1 MTHDDVKFMKLEDKV
16 RFAKTLS
23 GVFDNFAQSQERP
36 KDFARI
42 NIVFRP
48 LSWEIFQGPGFY
60 SEQYYDY
67 SPWEP
72 YRQGIHRLTYNEDT
86 FIVENFGFSN
96 KERLAGSG
104 RNPELLESLDR
115 NSLQKRCGCSM
126 HFKETRIGHY
136 VGNVEPGKD
145 CLVPRDG
152 KLTYLVSEVE
162 VNEQNWVSRDRGFDP
177 TTDEVRWGSEH
188 GPLKFKRIQD
198 LSEMVTEQ
206 WINEI
211 RE

>member
-1 MTHDDVKFMKLEDKV
+1 MKLEDKV

-162 VNEQNWVSRDRGFDP
+162 VNEQSWVSRDRGFDP

>member
-1 MTHDDVKFMKLEDKV
+1 MTHDNVKFMKLEDKV

-162 VNEQNWVSRDRGFDP
+162 VNEQNWVSLDRGFDP

>member
-1 MTHDDVKFMKLEDKV
+1 MNLEEKV

-23 GVFDNFAQSQERP
+23 GVFDNFDQSQERP

-48 LSWEIFQGPGFY
+48 LPWEIFRGPGFY

-72 YRQGIHRLTYNEDT
+72 YRQGIHRLTYDDDI

-96 KERLAGSG
+96 RERLAGSG
-104 RNPELLESLDR
+104 RNPELLDSLDV

-126 HFKETRIGHY
+126 QFKETKTGHY
-136 VGNVEPGKD
+136 VGNVEPGKE
-145 CLVPRDG
+145 CMVPRDG

-162 VNEQNWVSRDRGFDP
+162 VNEHTWISRDRGFDP
-177 TTDEVRWGSEH
+177 ETDEVRWGSEH
-188 GPLKFKRIQD
+188 GPLKFKRIED
-198 LSEMVTEQ
+198 LSEMVTSQ
-206 WINEI
+206 WVNEI

>member
-1 MTHDDVKFMKLEDKV
+1 MRLQDKI

-48 LSWEIFQGPGFY
+48 LPWNVFQGPGFY

-67 SPWEP
+67 SPWDP
-72 YRQGIHRLTYNEDT
+72 YRQGIHRLSYKDNL

-104 RNPELLESLDR
+104 RQPELLKSLDTS
-115 NSLQKRCGCSM
+115 SLEKRCGCAM
-126 HFKETRIGHY
+126 HFKEKTAGHY
-136 VGNVEPGKD
+136 VGNVEPGKE

-162 VNEQNWVSRDRGFDP
+162 VDEQNWISRDRGFDP
-177 TTDEVRWGSEH
+177 ETDEVRWGSEH
-188 GPLKFKRIQD
+188 GPLKFKRIAD
-198 LSEMVTEQ
+198 LSEMITPE
-206 WINEI
+206 WINEVK
-211 RE
+211 E

>member
-1 MTHDDVKFMKLEDKV
+1 MKPEEKI

-48 LSWEIFQGPGFY
+48 LPWHIFQGPGFY

-67 SPWEP
+67 SPWDP
-72 YRQGIHRLTYNEDT
+72 YRQGIHRLYYKEDI
-86 FIVENFGFSN
+86 FVVENFGFSN

-104 RNPELLESLDR
+104 RRPELLDSLDL
-115 NSLQKRCGCSM
+115 NSLERRCGCAM
-126 HFKETRIGHY
+126 YFTEKTAGHY
-136 VGNVEPGKD
+136 IGNVEPGKA
-145 CLVPRDG
+145 CIVPRDG

-162 VNEQNWVSRDRGFDP
+162 VNEQSWVSRDRGFDP
-177 TTDEVRWGSEH
+177 ETDEVRWGSEH
-188 GPLKFKRIQD
+188 GPLKFKRVED
-198 LSEMVTEQ
+198 LSEMVTSE
-206 WINEI
+206 WIDKTKE
-211 RE
+211 

>member
-1 MTHDDVKFMKLEDKV
+1 VTHDNVEFMKLEDKV

>member
-1 MTHDDVKFMKLEDKV
+1 MTHDDVEFMKLEDKV

-23 GVFDNFAQSQERP
+23 GIFDNFAQSQERP

-72 YRQGIHRLTYNEDT
+72 YRQGIHLLTYNEDT

-96 KERLAGSG
+96 KERL
-104 RNPELLESLDR
+104 
-115 NSLQKRCGCSM
+115 
-126 HFKETRIGHY
+126 Y
-136 VGNVEPGKD
+136 
-145 CLVPRDG
+145 
-152 KLTYLVSEVE
+152 
-162 VNEQNWVSRDRGFDP
+162 
-177 TTDEVRWGSEH
+177 
-188 GPLKFKRIQD
+188 
-198 LSEMVTEQ
+198 
-206 WINEI
+206 
-211 RE
+211 

>member
-1 MTHDDVKFMKLEDKV
+1 MKLEDKV

-67 SPWEP
+67 SPWVP

>member
-1 MTHDDVKFMKLEDKV
+1 MKLEDKV

-48 LSWEIFQGPGFY
+48 LPWEIFQGPGFY

>member
-1 MTHDDVKFMKLEDKV
+1 MKLEDKV

-198 LSEMVTEQ
+198 LSVMVTEQ

>member
-1 MTHDDVKFMKLEDKV
+1 MKPEEKV
-16 RFAKTLS
+16 NFAKILS

-48 LSWEIFQGPGFY
+48 LPWAIFRGPGFY

-67 SPWEP
+67 SPWDP
-72 YRQGIHRLTYNEDT
+72 YRQGIHRLTYDKET

-96 KERLAGSG
+96 KQRLAGSG
-104 RNPELLESLDR
+104 RNPELLKSLDV

-126 HFKETRIGHY
+126 HFKETKPGHY
-136 VGNVEPGKD
+136 VGRVEPGKD
-145 CLVPRDG
+145 CLVPRNG

-162 VNEQNWVSRDRGFDP
+162 VNQQSWVSRDRGFDP
-177 TTDEVRWGSEH
+177 KTDEVLWGSEH
-188 GPLKFKRIQD
+188 GPLKFKRISD
-198 LSEMVTEQ
+198 LSQMVTTQ
-206 WINEI
+206 WVSGSDE
-211 RE
+211 

>member
-1 MTHDDVKFMKLEDKV
+1 MKLEEKV
-16 RFAKTLS
+16 RFAKTLC

-48 LSWEIFQGPGFY
+48 LPWEIFQGPGFY

-72 YRQGIHRLTYNEDT
+72 YRQGIHRLTYDNDI
-86 FIVENFGFSN
+86 FIVENYGFSN

-104 RNPELLESLDR
+104 RNPELLDSLDV

-126 HFKETRIGHY
+126 QFKETKTGHY
-136 VGNVEPGKD
+136 VGNVEPGKE
-145 CLVPRDG
+145 CMVPRDG

-162 VNEQNWVSRDRGFDP
+162 VNEQTWISRDRGFDP
-177 TTDEVRWGSEH
+177 ETDEVRWGSEH
-188 GPLKFKRIQD
+188 GPLKFKRIED
-198 LSEMVTEQ
+198 LSEMVTSQ
-206 WINEI
+206 WVNEI

>member
-1 MTHDDVKFMKLEDKV
+1 MKLEDKV

-136 VGNVEPGKD
+136 VGTVEPGKD

-162 VNEQNWVSRDRGFDP
+162 VNEQSWVSRDRGFDP

>member
-1 MTHDDVKFMKLEDKV
+1 MELEAKI

-48 LSWEIFQGPGFY
+48 LPWDIFEGPGFY

-67 SPWEP
+67 SPWDP
-72 YRQGIHRLTYNEDT
+72 YRQGIHRLSYNNDI

-104 RNPELLESLDR
+104 RQPELLDSLEID
-115 NSLQKRCGCSM
+115 SLEKRCGCAM
-126 HFKETRIGHY
+126 HFKETSTGHY
-136 VGNVEPGKD
+136 VGSVEPGKE

-162 VNEQNWVSRDRGFDP
+162 VNKESWISRDRGFDP
-177 TTDEVRWGSEH
+177 ITDEVQWGSEH
-188 GPLKFKRIQD
+188 GPLKFKRVSD
-198 LSEMVTEQ
+198 FSEMVTPQ
-206 WINEI
+206 WINQT

>member
-1 MTHDDVKFMKLEDKV
+1 MTHDDVEFMKLEDKV

>member
-1 MTHDDVKFMKLEDKV
+1 MKLEDKV
-16 RFAKTLS
+16 RFARTLS

-162 VNEQNWVSRDRGFDP
+162 VNEQSWVSRDRGFDP

>member
-1 MTHDDVKFMKLEDKV
+1 MTHDNVEFMKLEDKV

>member
-1 MTHDDVKFMKLEDKV
+1 MKLEDKV

-72 YRQGIHRLTYNEDT
+72 YRQGIHRLTYNKDT
-86 FIVENFGFSN
+86 FIVENFDFSN

-198 LSEMVTEQ
+198 LSAMVTEQ

>member
-1 MTHDDVKFMKLEDKV
+1 
-16 RFAKTLS
+16 
-23 GVFDNFAQSQERP
+23 
-36 KDFARI
+36 
-42 NIVFRP
+42 
-48 LSWEIFQGPGFY
+48 
-60 SEQYYDY
+60 
-67 SPWEP
+67 
-72 YRQGIHRLTYNEDT
+72 
-86 FIVENFGFSN
+86 
-96 KERLAGSG
+96 
-104 RNPELLESLDR
+104 
-115 NSLQKRCGCSM
+115 M

-206 WINEI
+206 WIHEI

>member
-1 MTHDDVKFMKLEDKV
+1 MTHENVEFMKLEDKV

>member
-1 MTHDDVKFMKLEDKV
+1 MTHDNVEFMKLEDKV

-162 VNEQNWVSRDRGFDP
+162 VNEQSWVSRDRGFDP

>member
-1 MTHDDVKFMKLEDKV
+1 MKLEEKI

-23 GVFDNFAQSQERP
+23 GIFDNFAQSQERP

-48 LSWEIFQGPGFY
+48 LPWHIFQGPGFY

-67 SPWEP
+67 SPWDP
-72 YRQGIHRLTYNEDT
+72 YRQGIHRLSYNKDI

-104 RNPELLESLDR
+104 RQPELLDSLEI

-126 HFKETRIGHY
+126 HFKETTIGHY
-136 VGNVEPGKD
+136 VGNVEPGKE
-145 CLVPRDG
+145 CMVPRDG
-152 KLTYLVSEVE
+152 QLTYLVSEVE
-162 VNEQNWVSRDRGFDP
+162 VNEQSWVSRDRGFDP
-177 TTDEVRWGSEH
+177 KTDEVRWGSEH
-188 GPLKFKRIQD
+188 GPLKFQRVAD
-198 LSEMVTEQ
+198 LSERITTE
-206 WINEI
+206 WIDQI
-211 RE
+211 RA

>member
-1 MTHDDVKFMKLEDKV
+1 MNLEEKV

-23 GVFDNFAQSQERP
+23 GVFDNFDQSQERP

-48 LSWEIFQGPGFY
+48 LPWEIFRGPGFY

-72 YRQGIHRLTYNEDT
+72 YRQGIHRLTYDDDI

-96 KERLAGSG
+96 RERLAGSG
-104 RNPELLESLDR
+104 RNPELLDSLDI

-126 HFKETRIGHY
+126 QFKEIKTGHY
-136 VGNVEPGKD
+136 VGNVEPGKE
-145 CLVPRDG
+145 CMVPRDG

-162 VNEQNWVSRDRGFDP
+162 VNEQTWISRDRGFDP
-177 TTDEVRWGSEH
+177 ETDEVRWGSEH
-188 GPLKFKRIQD
+188 GPLKFKRIED
-198 LSEMVTEQ
+198 LSEMVTSQ
-206 WINEI
+206 WINET
-211 RE
+211 EK